1 LDDIKSAV
9 ERLGGVAHWTMLADA
24 AQYRETLR
32 IEERIANDPV
42 YRQQWEERQIR
53 LESLSLSLPEDEDAA
68 E

>member
-1 LDDIKSAV
+1 
-9 ERLGGVAHWTMLADA
+9 MLADA

-32 IEERIANDPV
+32 IEERFANDPA

-53 LESLSLSLPEDEDAA
+53 LESLSLSLPEDEG